1 MGQTFKTKG
10 KGTLGMTAGTGMFTA
25 GGRPGSPSRGEF
37 EAKMVKP
44 GPVHRTIA
52 LRTTSAGG
60 RVESILTGDGGGL
73 SATMKAKKLKNDQYE
88 ALREIEMQ
96 NKQLKQAEEQLRTL
110 CRDLKIDAEHLLNGI
125 NSNLSV
131 S

>member
-1 MGQTFKTKG
+1 
-10 KGTLGMTAGTGMFTA
+10 MTSNTVYTA
-25 GGRPGSPSRGEF
+25 AVRPGSPAKGEY
-37 EAKMVKP
+37 ESQLVKS

-60 RVESILTGDGGGL
+60 RVESILTGEGGGL

-96 NKQLKQAEEQLRTL
+96 NKQLKHAEEQLRSL
-110 CRDLKIDAEHLLNGI
+110 CKDLKIDAEHLLRGI
-125 NSNLSV
+125 NTNLSV